1 MAGGCTH
8 FGRTWHE
15 RTAEIWR
22 DGTCPRSVE
31 SKSVRTVIGQCA
43 DELLD
48 RVTRRL
54 DGRGE
59 LTLASAGGAVGAIA
73 SSAAPVATTNGWI
86 LLGAAPI
93 YYENLHGARMA
104 AIEFAAGFGLT
115 WITDQ
120 MDAYNLAFD
129 NLCEARNEIEDT
141 TISLN
146 SLRDRLR
153 DLSSETGGSPED
165 VQVRNA
171 AKIELARFIG
181 DAERA
186 ESEALL
192 VLREADARL
201 DLRRGVDAWARQR
214 YHQVYFIA
222 LQEQNVSRVGPSE
235 AFREL
240 LALPFT
246 TISDTVRGRSS
257 KRLDEFVKF
266 SKLDD
271 RLSELQQ
278 PMGATPIANGL
289 SNVVLNTTELDAD
302 SRTLAIRALTEVRLL
317 TMRIE
322 RVRAAASALAT
333 IDGASLPK
341 LANVKAVT
349 AQSP

>member
-1 MAGGCTH
+1 
-8 FGRTWHE
+8 
-15 RTAEIWR
+15 
-22 DGTCPRSVE
+22 
-31 SKSVRTVIGQCA
+31 
-43 DELLD
+43 
-48 RVTRRL
+48 
-54 DGRGE
+54 
-59 LTLASAGGAVGAIA
+59 
-73 SSAAPVATTNGWI
+73 
-86 LLGAAPI
+86 
-93 YYENLHGARMA
+93 
-104 AIEFAAGFGLT
+104 
-115 WITDQ
+115 
-120 MDAYNLAFD
+120 
-129 NLCEARNEIEDT
+129 
-141 TISLN
+141 
-146 SLRDRLR
+146 
-153 DLSSETGGSPED
+153 